1 VFAKPKSLSLSTK
14 PRVEFL
20 RAVSDA
26 FRFLSTNTHIGLF
39 VRQTMHLDCAG
50 GSIGRSA
57 AEAAAALVRCD
68 EKLAVR
74 DLAARRTAWRTRTL
88 PQISSLMPQPLL
100 MLWRHKADGRRL
112 LLL

>member
-57 AEAAAALVRCD
+57 AESAAAAAAALVRCD

-74 DLAARRTAWRTRTL
+74 DLAARRTA
-88 PQISSLMPQPLL
+88 
-100 MLWRHKADGRRL
+100 
-112 LLL
+112 